1 MQHNQA
7 LHSLASM
14 ASPNATQPGTS
25 QPSLHGFSTMT
36 ISPQTTALDEL
47 FLLQH
52 ASCQEFVPVIRR
64 ITNRHTHPTQGIY
77 LPWMPAGWWP
87 GSGMVCTPQT
97 RRPHI
102 HGGLSHRHHS
112 AKEKHVRWW
121 LGCQHVTRDLLA
133 NCFIPAWCGNI
144 YMCEKHA
151 LGLLKPQLV
160 LKHEASPESKP
171 RPACLHLENRL
182 ASIFVGLAPPRIT
195 YTWTSQRFCPKLP
208 SGPTSSNSENMSSRA
223 SETGTSK

>member
-1 MQHNQA
+1 MQHSQA
-7 LHSLASM
+7 PHSPAFD
-14 ASPNATQPGTS
+14 
-25 QPSLHGFSTMT
+25 FSTMT

-52 ASCQEFVPVIRR
+52 ASCQEFVPVTRR
-64 ITNRHTHPTQGIY
+64 TTKRRTNPTQGIS
-77 LPWMPAGWWP
+77 LPWTPAGWWP
-87 GSGMVCTPQT
+87 GSGMACTPRT

-102 HGGLSHRHHS
+102 HGGLSHRHRS
-112 AKEKHVRWW
+112 AKEKHMRGW

-133 NCFIPAWCGNI
+133 NCFIPAWCGNF
-144 YMCEKHA
+144 YMCEKYA
-151 LGLLKPQLV
+151 LEDDSQARLLKPQSV
-160 LKHEASPESKP
+160 FKHEASPESKP

-182 ASIFVGLAPPRIT
+182 VSIFVGLAPLRTT